1 MADNENKETAEEL
14 EEVTGDAET
23 EVVAAKDSKPDKKA
37 KGTAKP
43 GFFSRIGTSI
53 KKFWKTM
60 RSEMKKVTWFSR
72 KQTFNSTLLVLV
84 CMASAG
90 VVLGVL
96 DFGFSWIL
104 EWFAGLF

>member
-1 MADNENKETAEEL
+1 MADKENKETTEEL
-14 EEVTGDAET
+14 EEVSADTEVAET
-23 EVVAAKDSKPDKKA
+23 KENKPDKKA
-37 KGTAKP
+37 KEAAKP
-43 GFFSRIGTSI
+43 GLFSRMKASI

-96 DFGFSWIL
+96 DFGFSWVL